1 MSRLKVLTIV
11 GTRPEI
17 IRLSRI
23 ITRLEKSS
31 SVDHKLLHTGQNYDH
46 ELNEIFF
53 KDLELR
59 SPDYFFETKSSSFAD
74 TLSKILSQTD
84 KVLDKVLPDAV
95 LILGDTNSALSSIV
109 AKRRKIPIFHL
120 EAGNRCFDER
130 VPEEINRKIVDHISD
145 INLTYSSIAREHL
158 IREGIKSDRVIK
170 VGSPMKEVLNAYSKK
185 INKSKILDKLGLAKQ
200 KYFVLSCHRE
210 ENIDLNFTK
219 VVNIIQS
226 ISKHYNMPIVFSVH
240 PRTKKKIN
248 DEKIT
253 FNPLVKQI
261 KPLGYIDYINLQL
274 NSNLV
279 ISDSGT
285 ISEEASILNFNAIN
299 LRESHERPEAMED
312 PPLIMSGLNEERV
325 IQSIDSILK
334 TPKSIAKIVKDYAE
348 DDVSIKVERILLSY
362 TDYINRVVW
371 QKES

>member
-23 ITRLEKSS
+23 ITRLENSS
-31 SVDHKLLHTGQNYDH
+31 SVDHKLLHTGQNYDY
-46 ELNEIFF
+46 ELNEIFL

-59 SPDYFFETKSSSFAD
+59 SPDYFFETKSGSFAD

-84 KVLDKVLPDAV
+84 KVLEKVLPDAV
-95 LILGDTNSALSSIV
+95 LILGDTNSALTSIV
-109 AKRRKIPIFHL
+109 VKRRKIPIFHL
-120 EAGNRCFDER
+120 EAGNRCFDQR

-158 IREGIKSDRVIK
+158 VREGIKSDRVIK
-170 VGSPMKEVLNAYSKK
+170 VGSPMKEVLDAYSKK
-185 INKSKILDKLGLAKQ
+185 INKSKILDKMGLTKQ

-210 ENIDLNFTK
+210 ENIDLNFNK
-219 VVNIIQS
+219 VINVIQT
-226 ISKHYNMPIVFSVH
+226 ISEHYNMPIIFSVH
-240 PRTKKKIN
+240 PRTKKKII
-248 DEKIT
+248 DEKIK

-274 NSNLV
+274 NSNIV

-334 TPKSIAKIVKDYAE
+334 KPKSIPKIVKDYDE
-348 DDVSIKVERILLSY
+348 DDVSIKVERIILSY

-371 QKES
+371 LKES

>member
-1 MSRLKVLTIV
+1 MRKLKVLTIV

-23 ITRLEKSS
+23 ILRLDESDS
-31 SVDHKLLHTGQNYDH
+31 IDHKLLHTGQNYDH

-53 KDLELR
+53 KDLGLR
-59 SPDYFFETKSSSFAD
+59 SPDFNLNTKKSSFAD
-74 TLSKILSQTD
+74 TLSEILKQTD
-84 KVLDKVLPDAV
+84 KLLDKILPEAIV
-95 LILGDTNSALSSIV
+95 ILGDTNSALSSIV
-109 AKRRKIPIFHL
+109 AKRKKIPIFHL

-170 VGSPMKEVLNAYSKK
+170 IGSPMKEVLDAYSKK
-185 INKSKILDKLGLAKQ
+185 IAKSIILKKLGLNKY

-210 ENIDLNFTK
+210 ENIELNFK
-219 VVNIIQS
+219 KIVSIINS
-226 ISKHYNMPIVFSVH
+226 ISTNFKLPIIFSVH
-240 PRTKKKIN
+240 PRTKKKI
-248 DEKIT
+248 DEENIK
-253 FNPLVKQI
+253 FDPLVKLI
-261 KPLGYIDYINLQL
+261 KPLGYIDYINLQI
-274 NSNLV
+274 NSSLV

-285 ISEEASILNFNAIN
+285 ISEEASILNFKAIN
-299 LRESHERPEAMED
+299 LRESHERPEAMEN
-312 PPLIMSGLNEERV
+312 PPLIMSGLVEERV
-325 IQSIDSILK
+325 IQAIYSVFN
-334 TPKSIAKIVKDYAE
+334 TPKKSDKIISDYDE
-348 DDVSIKVERILLSY
+348 DNVSIKVERILLSY